1 MRALV
6 YAAGA
11 YALCMG
17 TAEAFAPQVSSP
29 TLCRGPECKA
39 GERAAPASALSMKI
53 DYGAGYDPR
62 NRPSAAVQPQQVESF
77 GGQSTYTAAASFET
91 AYNAPSA
98 PAPRGKIDYGAPYDP
113 RNRPVTAADSA
124 PAAMSQAY
132 SAAAPSAGDTSA
144 VMSRVSDMMGAGSG
158 PAAAPRRKIDYG
170 APYDPR
176 NRPSA
181 APSYAPAAASDP
193 VMSSASAGDLMTSA
207 PRRKIDYGAPY
218 DPRNRPVTTASAAP
232 AAADAPAW
240 SAAPAAAAAPAPRR
254 KIDYGAPGYDP
265 KNRGG
270 PSSGGWKI
278 TGTMES
284 DPLSSAPAK
293 KWQPYGG
300 YDPKRR
306 GAPASSAPATDLYA
320 PAADAFAAPAP
331 SYEASAP
338 TPVGR
343 KIDYG
348 APGYDPKNRGGNKP
362 WSPPVGY
369 VPSSVSSSAPARK
382 IDYGA
387 PYDPRNR
394 GGTDTLS
401 RVEERMQSSPM
412 AYVADSLESSYSG
425 APAQQVGRKI
435 DYGAPGYVPA
445 SRR

>member
-113 RNRPVTAADSA
+113 TNRPVTAADSA

-240 SAAPAAAAAPAPRR
+240 SAAPAAAAAPAP
-254 KIDYGAPGYDP
+254 
-265 KNRGG
+265 
-270 PSSGGWKI
+270 
-278 TGTMES
+278 
-284 DPLSSAPAK
+284 
-293 KWQPYGG
+293 
-300 YDPKRR
+300 
-306 GAPASSAPATDLYA
+306 
-320 PAADAFAAPAP
+320 
-331 SYEASAP
+331 
-338 TPVGR
+338 VG
-343 KIDYG
+343 
-348 APGYDPKNRGGNKP
+348 
-362 WSPPVGY
+362 
-369 VPSSVSSSAPARK
+369 RK

-394 GGTDTLS
+394 GGSDTLA
-401 RVEERMQSSPM
+401 RVEATM
-412 AYVADSLESSYSG
+412 AHTPLSYVADSLESSYSG
-425 APAQQVGRKI
+425 APAPPVRRKI

>member
-17 TAEAFAPQVSSP
+17 GAEAFAPHSTVPAQ
-29 TLCRGPECKA
+29 CKGPECRM
-39 GERAAPASALSMKI
+39 GERSAPASALSMKI

-158 PAAAPRRKIDYG
+158 PAA
-170 APYDPR
+170 
-176 NRPSA
+176 
-181 APSYAPAAASDP
+181 
-193 VMSSASAGDLMTSA
+193 A

>member
-62 NRPSAAVQPQQVESF
+62 NRPSAAVQPQQVESI
-77 GGQSTYTAAASFET
+77 GGSTDLYTQAASLESAYTA
-91 AYNAPSA
+91 PSAA

-158 PAAAPRRKIDYG
+158 PAA
-170 APYDPR
+170 
-176 NRPSA
+176 
-181 APSYAPAAASDP
+181 
-193 VMSSASAGDLMTSA
+193 A

>member
-62 NRPSAAVQPQQVESF
+62 NRPSAAVQPQQVESI
-77 GGQSTYTAAASFET
+77 GGSTDLYTQAASLES
-91 AYNAPSA
+91 AYTAPSA

-158 PAAAPRRKIDYG
+158 PAA
-170 APYDPR
+170 
-176 NRPSA
+176 
-181 APSYAPAAASDP
+181 
-193 VMSSASAGDLMTSA
+193 A

>member
-113 RNRPVTAADSA
+113 TNRPVTAADSA

-176 NRPSA
+176 NRGG
-181 APSYAPAAASDP
+181 SDTLAR
-193 VMSSASAGDLMTSA
+193 VEA
-207 PRRKIDYGAPY
+207 
-218 DPRNRPVTTASAAP
+218 
-232 AAADAPAW
+232 
-240 SAAPAAAAAPAPRR
+240 
-254 KIDYGAPGYDP
+254 
-265 KNRGG
+265 
-270 PSSGGWKI
+270 
-278 TGTMES
+278 TMAHT
-284 DPLSSAPAK
+284 PLS
-293 KWQPYGG
+293 
-300 YDPKRR
+300 
-306 GAPASSAPATDLYA
+306 
-320 PAADAFAAPAP
+320 
-331 SYEASAP
+331 
-338 TPVGR
+338 
-343 KIDYG
+343 
-348 APGYDPKNRGGNKP
+348 
-362 WSPPVGY
+362 
-369 VPSSVSSSAPARK
+369 
-382 IDYGA
+382 
-387 PYDPRNR
+387 
-394 GGTDTLS
+394 
-401 RVEERMQSSPM
+401 
-412 AYVADSLESSYSG
+412 YVADSLESSYSG
-425 APAQQVGRKI
+425 APAPPVRRKI